1 MLLIEPNIRQTP
13 CFVIDAF
20 YYMYLS
26 HDKICRVVQICK
38 IREAIS
44 GEALCVRTK

>member
-26 HDKICRVVQICK
+26 PDKICRAVQICK